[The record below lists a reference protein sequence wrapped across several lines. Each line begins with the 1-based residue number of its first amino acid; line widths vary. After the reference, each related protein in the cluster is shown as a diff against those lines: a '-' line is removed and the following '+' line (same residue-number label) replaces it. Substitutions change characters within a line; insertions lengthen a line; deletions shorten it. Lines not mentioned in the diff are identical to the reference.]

1 MQSENKYNSFLNDYI
16 KTDIVYSCFYGH
28 LKDLKLLMENNI
40 IDVNTAMYQV
50 NEEGFKIDDEGFI
63 KGFQIYDE
71 GFLNWS
77 STNPLLTIA
86 CLRSHTD
93 IIEFLLNQPNIDV
106 NIRDTFNQTP
116 LMLASERGYTAVVRL
131 LLTHPNIDIY
141 KPNESKSYR
150 IAPNWTFNPNFPTA
164 PTALTYAWDKDN
176 NTVIEELLFHKST

>member
-1 MQSENKYNSFLNDYI
+1 MHSENKYNSLLNDDI
-16 KTDIVYSCFYGH
+16 KTDIVYSCYYGY

-50 NEEGFKIDDEGFI
+50 NEEGFQNE
-63 KGFQIYDE
+63 DE
-71 GFLNWS
+71 GFLKWS

-86 CLRSHTD
+86 CLRTHTD

-141 KPNESKSYR
+141 KPNERESYR
-150 IAPNWTFNPNFPTA
+150 IAPRWTFNPNFPTA

-176 NTVIEELLFHKST
+176 NKVIEELLFHKST